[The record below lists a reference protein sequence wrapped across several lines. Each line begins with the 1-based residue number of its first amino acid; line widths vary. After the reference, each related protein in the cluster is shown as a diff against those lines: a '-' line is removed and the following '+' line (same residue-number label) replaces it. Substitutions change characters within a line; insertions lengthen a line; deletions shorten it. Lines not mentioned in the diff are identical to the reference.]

1 MRLVWVLKL
10 GQTSL
15 FVRHRLISR
24 MPFEMFSWVH
34 LLQPL
39 VPVAFRFIKIQIG
52 AQTAGHNSWIANAK
66 PSNALQTH
74 SIKHLRRNVFE
85 FETVCSC
92 LMPRM
97 HYNLQKTLCCEHWAQ
112 YARYLDVHFAAF
124 LIVVQAQKWVEK
136 TKERKTWI
144 EIRISLAPNVH
155 FATKLASFGEGKT
168 CSTLAQL
175 LNSHPQLFNV
185 NSDFVY

>member
-1 MRLVWVLKL
+1 
-10 GQTSL
+10 
-15 FVRHRLISR
+15 
-24 MPFEMFSWVH
+24 
-34 LLQPL
+34 
-39 VPVAFRFIKIQIG
+39 
-52 AQTAGHNSWIANAK
+52 
-66 PSNALQTH
+66 
-74 SIKHLRRNVFE
+74 
-85 FETVCSC
+85 
-92 LMPRM
+92 MPRM

-175 LNSHPQLFNV
+175 LNSLLHIRIHDCSMWIRTLYINNSLGLFALEQYKLTKRTDVVLFCLLPRCAFVCWKFWNEISRSLCGAQQTQMPGQMRTGASTECWGSSNV
-185 NSDFVY
+185 RWST